1 MPEAAPSL
9 SDDGLFWLL
18 VVPAI
23 VMWLYVVVDIAIRP
37 GVGRLARVVWVAA
50 VTVALPAA
58 LLWLLVR
65 PTGDPVRARLAQID
79 ASDPRAQLVDLVQDH
94 DAGRVDDA
102 TFERRRDDLLQVSGG
117 TQPRP

>member
-1 MPEAAPSL
+1 MSDAARSL
-9 SDDGLFWLL
+9 GDDGLFWLL
-18 VVPAI
+18 VVPAL
-23 VMWLYVVVDIAIRP
+23 VMWLYVVVDVAIRP
-37 GVGRLARVVWVAA
+37 GVGRLARVAWVAA
-50 VTVALPAA
+50 VTIALPAA

-79 ASDPRAQLVDLVQDH
+79 ANDPRVQLVDLVQDH

-102 TFERRRDDLLQVSGG
+102 TFQRRRDELLPMPGS